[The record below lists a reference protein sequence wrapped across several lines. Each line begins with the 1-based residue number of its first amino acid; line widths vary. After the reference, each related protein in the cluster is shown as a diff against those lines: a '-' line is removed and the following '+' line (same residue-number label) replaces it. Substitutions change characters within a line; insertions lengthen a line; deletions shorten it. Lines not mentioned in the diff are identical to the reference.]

1 MNINMAN
8 KFAIKNIKAN
18 TLLNVPFVIAN
29 GIMLMLFNI
38 TLTLSK
44 NKYVLSRNAAIGDI
58 LTYCTIVIGLITFIF
73 ALYSGSFL
81 AKKRNKEIALYSV
94 LGMEKRHIRKII
106 NIENNMLFG
115 MIFFIAIIGGYV
127 FGKLAFMFLNWIV
140 RDVSASIID
149 YSFSQTA
156 TLVTLYMII
165 FILIIYALIFG
176 LKIQL
181 LNPIQLFKMQKSG
194 EGEPKVKIILLILGL
209 LSLGAGYYIA
219 LSVSGVIE
227 SLFFFFLAVLLVM
240 LGTYLL
246 YGTLSVLILKFQKAN
261 KKKYY
266 VDKNFLRISGMLYRI
281 KSNALSL
288 ASIAIASTGI
298 IIGISSTAAIYNKTA
313 DFSLNGMPR
322 KYSVESN
329 YLENE
334 INDSE
339 IKTLNDIIYGSL
351 SENMQVEDIVYEY
364 TFLATAD
371 MQSNRVIPIKR
382 GVKPNAIA
390 VSAIN
395 IDAYNKIKGK
405 NIELDDDE
413 ILVCMNTNNNFKYDT
428 MIFGDRVF
436 RCKTVENFVPSKISI
451 DTLGVVAKDF
461 DTLDFINKSLLD
473 EQTKHSNIYINAYW
487 NVVSDNDTYYQNLK
501 ESAKNYKLRVR
512 SQKEELELAYHLNGG
527 IIFLGIMVSI
537 AFLAGTILIMY
548 YKQINAGYDD
558 REKIQSMKKIG
569 LEDKLIKKTIS
580 SQIIWMLFMPLLV
593 ATIHSLVA
601 SRIVYK
607 CLGLFGVYQYFDYAQ
622 MLIYTVLAFC
632 AIYFVIFRITSKSY
646 YKLVR

>member
-1 MNINMAN
+1 MNTNMAN

-44 NKYVLSRNAAIGDI
+44 NKYVLSRNAVLGDI
-58 LTYCTIVIGLITFIF
+58 LGYCTIVIGLITFIF

-115 MIFFIAIIGGYV
+115 MIFLIAIIGGYV

-140 RDVSASIID
+140 RDVSASIIE

-156 TLVTLYMII
+156 TFVTLYMII

-194 EGEPKVKIILLILGL
+194 EGEPKVKIFLLILGL

-227 SLFFFFLAVLLVM
+227 SLFFFFIAVLFVM

-246 YGTLSVLILKFQKAN
+246 YGTLSVLILKIQKAN

-266 VDKNFLRISGMLYRI
+266 IDKNFLRISGMLYRI

-313 DFSLNGMPR
+313 DFALNGMPR
-322 KYSVESN
+322 QYSVASN

-339 IKTLNDIIYGSL
+339 FKTLNDIIYGSL
-351 SENMQVEDIVYEY
+351 SDNMQVEDLVYEY

-371 MQSNRVIPIKR
+371 MQNNRVMPIKR
-382 GVKPNAIA
+382 DVMPNAIA

-395 IDAYNKIKGK
+395 IDAYNKTKGK

-436 RCKTVENFVPSKISI
+436 RCKAVENFVPSKIAI
-451 DTLGVVAKDF
+451 DTLGIVAKDF
-461 DTLDFINKSLLD
+461 DTLNFISKSLLY
-473 EQTKHSNIYINAYW
+473 EETEHSNIYINAYW

-512 SQKEELELAYHLNGG
+512 NQKEELELAYHLNGG
-527 IIFLGIMVSI
+527 IIFLGIMVSL

-558 REKIQSMKKIG
+558 RDKMQSMKKIG

-632 AIYFVIFRITSKSY
+632 AIYFVIFKITSKSY